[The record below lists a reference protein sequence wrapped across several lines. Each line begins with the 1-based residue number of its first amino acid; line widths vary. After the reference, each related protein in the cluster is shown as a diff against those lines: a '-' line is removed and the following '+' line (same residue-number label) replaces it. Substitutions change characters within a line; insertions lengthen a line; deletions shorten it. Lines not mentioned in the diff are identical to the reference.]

1 MDLIRIFV
9 NNQNHGG
16 VLMWIIFAVG
26 IIALYTGIDKAFF
39 LVRFERF
46 RKRFRKNADL
56 MLQGNPA
63 SEEIGFDEFDTLL
76 SQLKTY
82 VGRDG
87 TGHKNIFR
95 EFLISAM
102 PLLER
107 HFASMNALVSVAPL
121 LGLLGT
127 VIGMVQ
133 TFKVI
138 MDFGVGNPALT
149 AEGISVALLTTEA
162 GLIVAF
168 PVMLFCNYLANKK
181 TTIVN
186 KLLKDFETVSLGLS
200 KTGTRNSDV

>member
-9 NNQNHGG
+9 DNQNQGG
-16 VLMWIIFAVG
+16 VLMWIIFVVG
-26 IIALYTGIDKAFF
+26 IVALYTGIDKAFF
-39 LVRFERF
+39 LVRFERS
-46 RKRFRKNADL
+46 RKKFRKNADL
-56 MLQGNPA
+56 LIQGN
-63 SEEIGFDEFDTLL
+63 SRVDIIGFDEFDTLI

-82 VGRDG
+82 TGRSG
-87 TGHKNIFR
+87 SSHNNLFR
-95 EFLISAM
+95 EFLISTM

-168 PVMLFCNYLANKK
+168 PVMLFCNYLSNKK
-181 TTIVN
+181 TAIVN
-186 KLLKDFETVSLGLS
+186 KLLKDFETVSSGLS
-200 KTGTRNSDV
+200 KTGSKE